1 MSNKGF
7 VNLDKIINKFMKQIE
22 ESVIVD
28 LNKIG
33 EEVKGVLRN
42 NVRVLWYERNGM
54 NWEPQDYER
63 TYQLID
69 SITCKKVIK
78 IGNKYQVE
86 IFFDTDK
93 IQPMYGTDDKHWTRH
108 MSVVNYSDVSEAIP
122 LWIEEGNNNS
132 RIYSY
137 EGVHPVQE
145 TKEWIKN
152 DNYIKE
158 RLKEL
163 LEMQGYKVIG

>member
-1 MSNKGF
+1 MASSIFSDFNSLMRHLE
-7 VNLDKIINKFMKQIE
+7 NNILLDVQK
-22 ESVIVD
+22 V
-28 LNKIG
+28 G

-54 NWEPQDYER
+54 NWSPQDYER
-63 TYQLID
+63 SWQLIN
-69 SITCKKVIK
+69 SITCKQAIK
-78 IGNKYQVE
+78 KGNKYQVE

-93 IQPMYGTDDKHWTRH
+93 ILPTYGTDDKPWTRH
-108 MSVVNYSDVSEAIP
+108 MSVVDYSDVSEAIP

-132 RIYSY
+132 SIYSY
-137 EGVHPVQE
+137 EGVYPVK
-145 TKEWIKN
+145 TTVDDLKD